1 MERINN
7 QSGRMIVSVA
17 MATYNGARF
26 LRQQLDS
33 LYAQTRVPDEVVVC
47 DDCSTDGTAEI
58 LEEYRKKY
66 GLIYHVNDKNL
77 GVNANFFKAISLCH
91 GDYISICD
99 QDDIW
104 LPEKIE
110 KSLHK
115 IRSIENDAPAVV
127 STKCNH
133 IDANGDIVSKENKL
147 KDSYGYPG
155 TLLYPQE
162 TCQGCSLLFNRKLAD
177 YVLDHYSKSPFSS
190 DYIIY
195 DAYIAYTGAMI
206 GNKYDIGEV
215 LFLYRH
221 HTSNVIGKI
230 QGKMSFKEHLMV
242 QSRFRGFIPDYRF
255 QSIKRIY
262 TIVKADINRKEIHAI
277 IEKLVKIDNYGFSLQ
292 GFGVIL
298 TIKELS
304 IFDRFSIIINSVIV
318 NVLRK
323 ALNV

>member
-1 MERINN
+1 MQIINN
-7 QSGRMIVSVA
+7 QPGRMVVSVA

-58 LEEYRKKY
+58 LEEYRRKY
-66 GLIYHVNDKNL
+66 GLIYHINDKNL

-115 IRSIENDAPAVV
+115 IRSIENDAPAIV

-162 TCQGCSLLFNRKLAD
+162 TCQGCSLLLNRKLAD
-177 YVLDHYSKSPFSS
+177 YVLDHYFKSPFSS

-195 DAYIAYTGAMI
+195 DAFIAYAGAMI

-221 HTSNVIGKI
+221 HTNNVIGKI

-242 QSRFRGFIPDYRF
+242 QSRFRGFIPDARF
-255 QSIKRIY
+255 QTIKRIY
-262 TIVKADINRKEIHAI
+262 DIVKADIHIKEVHSLIK
-277 IEKLVKIDNYGFSLQ
+277 KLDRIDNCGLSLCS
-292 GFGVIL
+292 FGIIL

-304 IFDRFSIIINSVIV
+304 VIERLSIIVNTIIV
-318 NVLRK
+318 RSLRLL
-323 ALNV
+323 LNV